1 MRHGGPAWLTKP
13 TVAGLYAVEVF
24 CGWKLLDWSE
34 TRGWHM
40 AGVCG
45 WNAGDPVQWVGPLPP
60 KMGGKPKVEF
70 DL

>member
-1 MRHGGPAWLTKP
+1 MIVGTGRP
-13 TVAGLYAVEVF
+13 TAPGLYAAEVF
-24 CGWKLLDWSE
+24 CGWKLLDWSAD
-34 TRGWHM
+34 RGWHL

-60 KMGGKPKVEF
+60 RMKDQTSKQVF